1 MRRGEY
7 RPLKMARR
15 KWEVYFGRNQFCCD
29 GRCMLSHETGVFK
42 LTLVLVVV
50 TGTLFFVFDAPYLWE
65 NTHPI
70 LPLTSALLFLWTLAF
85 LFRTACMDPGVLPRS
100 AIEESEYYERP
111 ETEQRS
117 SGPSYVPPP
126 RTKDVTVNGKP
137 LKLKYCFTCK
147 MFRPPRTSHCSMCN
161 VCIEN
166 FDHHCPWV
174 GNCVGKRNY
183 RYFFLFLFTLSVLC
197 LVMFGS
203 IICHLVLVSR
213 EDGKSFAEALQG
225 NPARYRPVYDC

>member
-1 MRRGEY
+1 MTIWRASIGQFMFE
-7 RPLKMARR
+7 MAQPDTFID
-15 KWEVYFGRNQFCCD
+15 K
-29 GRCMLSHETGVFK
+29 
-42 LTLVLVVV
+42 VV
-50 TGTLFFVFDAPYLWE
+50 FVFY
-65 NTHPI
+65 I
-70 LPLTSALLFLWTLAF
+70 
-85 LFRTACMDPGVLPRS
+85 
-100 AIEESEYYERP
+100 
-111 ETEQRS
+111 EQRS

-203 IICHLVLVSR
+203 IICHLVLGMVISYQAIDVL
-213 EDGKSFAEALQG
+213 ECGVL
-225 NPARYRPVYDC
+225 